1 MSKRK
6 YQGGL
11 TMITWA
17 LLIGMIG
24 FIGLFAFKLIPIYM
38 DYSTVN
44 SALTT
49 VAKDIEPGE
58 TPAQVKMSIDNL
70 FDVNSVNTVKVD
82 DIVIKPDPE
91 TKVMTLSLNYDARTN
106 FVANVDLIVHF
117 EKTYTAGVH

>member
-11 TMITWA
+11 TMITWV

-106 FVANVDLIVHF
+106 FVANVDLMVHF